1 MLCELLNG
9 VGQCVEEL
17 GVEVVSPDD
26 LAAIFGIIH
35 EQMTKF
41 EHRREER
48 LKANKDEEMD
58 EEELEQ
64 MNELV
69 EIETMVI
76 ARVSDCIHY
85 SFQVRRL
92 DSRWRALLART
103 TMRASESLMEN
114 IRYSSNRRKLNVIE
128 SSQWLH

>member
-76 ARVSDCIHY
+76 ARISDCVHY
-85 SFQVRRL
+85 SFQVRH
-92 DSRWRALLART
+92 SCSSYGWRALHS
-103 TMRASESLMEN
+103 RACMGATESP
-114 IRYSSNRRKLNVIE
+114 
-128 SSQWLH
+128 